1 MPFVGFSAEV
11 TKSHMEEITWIGKLN
26 ISMYINIGLLNVNV
40 YFYLVKLKQY
50 GKIYLFRFN
59 RLGEN
64 KKA

>member
-11 TKSHMEEITWIGKLN
+11 TKSMEEITWIGKLN
-26 ISMYINIGLLNVNV
+26 ISMYINIGLLNVNA
-40 YFYLVKLKQY
+40 YFYLVKLKQH

-64 KKA
+64 EKA

>member
-1 MPFVGFSAEV
+1 
-11 TKSHMEEITWIGKLN
+11 
-26 ISMYINIGLLNVNV
+26 MYINIGLLNVNA

-64 KKA
+64 EKA

>member
-11 TKSHMEEITWIGKLN
+11 TKSMEEITWIGKLN
-26 ISMYINIGLLNVNV
+26 ISMYINIGLLNVNA

-64 KKA
+64 EKA